1 MTFVPEIVIALSN
14 MHLPAGQ
21 LAWNTTAFRSVIAVA
36 PPGAVTSYGLFVT
49 MSGALLFVNGPF
61 IDVAVA

>member
-1 MTFVPEIVIALSN
+1 VTFVPEIVVALSD

-21 LAWNTTAFRSVIAVA
+21 LAWNTIAFPSVVALA

-49 MSGALLFVNGPF
+49 MSGALFFVNGPF
-61 IDVAVA
+61 IDVAVV